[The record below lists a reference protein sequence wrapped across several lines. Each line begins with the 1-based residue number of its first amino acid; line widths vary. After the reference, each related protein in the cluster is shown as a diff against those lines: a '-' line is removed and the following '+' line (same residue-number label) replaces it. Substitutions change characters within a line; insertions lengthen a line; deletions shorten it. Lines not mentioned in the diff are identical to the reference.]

1 MTAAELRLRVRFY
14 LNQLASPRVDDIVH
28 INQGLNAAQVKF
40 IEDRVDNIKQA
51 AFHNRKVFFEA
62 VERVRSELYT
72 IVITPAPIVAVA
84 NVIALP
90 VPPSPFPFYY
100 ELALALNYSNG
111 QTEWSTAKSW
121 NEFQELERNSFTKP
135 SVEYPIHVRSNAGMT
150 AYFGQTVLTL
160 TSGTLTYIFLPPAI
174 DVTNNIT
181 SVLPPVTHEEL
192 CEIAAHIIAGTYD
205 DFRKSQMMQQQVEE
219 D

>member
-72 IVITPAPIVAVA
+72 IVITPAPIAAVA
-84 NVIALP
+84 NSIALP
-90 VPPSPFPFYY
+90 ANFYY

-111 QTEWSTAKSW
+111 QTEWSTPKSW
-121 NEFQELERNSFTKP
+121 NEFQELERNSFTRP
-135 SVEYPIHVRSNAGMT
+135 SVEYPVHVRSNLGMT

-174 DVTNNIT
+174 DVTTGVT
-181 SVLPPVTHEEL
+181 SALPPVTHEEL
-192 CEIAAHIIAGTYD
+192 CEVAAHIIAGSYD
-205 DFRKSQMMQQQVEE
+205 DFRKSQIMQQQVEE

>member
-72 IVITPAPIVAVA
+72 IVITPAPIAAVA
-84 NVIALP
+84 NAIALP
-90 VPPSPFPFYY
+90 ANFYY

-111 QTEWSTAKSW
+111 QTEWSTPKSW
-121 NEFQELERNSFTKP
+121 NEFTELERNSFTKP
-135 SVEYPIHVRSNAGMT
+135 SVEYPVHVRSNVGMT
-150 AYFGQTVLTL
+150 AYFGQTSLTL
-160 TSGTLTYIFLPPAI
+160 TSGTLTYIFLPPSI
-174 DVTNNIT
+174 DVTIGVT